1 MHTEEIYESA
11 PLLLLVF
18 DEDGFIVQCS
28 KTAAAVLGAY
38 ERRTMADLVDGE
50 SARLLED
57 LMLVLRRGEPA
68 SSQLLTFLRRDGSTL
83 AVASLVDKLAA
94 RNGAPLLR
102 VTALHED
109 GPRNWLDELVRS
121 EEVLRR
127 FVQTA
132 TEAMWCI
139 EFTEPVDLTLG
150 EHEIIRQ
157 VFEND
162 CHWLMCNEAMARL
175 YDLPE
180 GLDFNKQPVR
190 SYFPR
195 TPENEA
201 FVRQIIESNFS
212 VDHAQSIDTRH
223 DGSTMYVENA
233 VRCHIEGGRLLSLG
247 GTVRDITDYRQAEN
261 RLEQEAQDV
270 RSILGAIPDAI
281 LVIDRQRK
289 LLAVNPAFEAML
301 GWRADQFLGRDVQP
315 IIDLESP
322 LPGGRRWYGVDRQR
336 WQAEVRLQA
345 GVSMVCDVQVA
356 PIGEEAP
363 DRFVLAL
370 RPAQLNGE
378 PVSGR
383 HAAS

>member
-1 MHTEEIYESA
+1 MHNDELYDSA
-11 PLLLLVF
+11 PLLMLLF
-18 DEDGFIVQCS
+18 DEDGVIVQCS
-28 KTAAAVLGAY
+28 KTAAAMLGAY
-38 ERRTMADLVDGE
+38 EKRTMADVLDGE
-50 SARLLED
+50 SARLLDD
-57 LMLVLRRGEPA
+57 LMLVLRRGEAP
-68 SSQLLTFLRRDGSTL
+68 SSQMLNFLRRDGTTL
-83 AVASLVDKLAA
+83 AVAALVDKLAA
-94 RNGAPLLR
+94 RNGAPQLR
-102 VTALHED
+102 VVALHD
-109 GPRNWLDELVRS
+109 PGPHYWLDDLVRS

-201 FVRQIIESNFS
+201 FVRQIVDANFS
-212 VDHAQSIDTRH
+212 VDNALSIDTRH
-223 DGSTMYVENA
+223 DGATMYVENT
-233 VRCHIEGGRLLSLG
+233 VRCHIEGGRLLSMG
-247 GTVRDITDYRQAEN
+247 GTVRDITGYRQAEN

-270 RSILGAIPDAI
+270 RSILSAVPDVI

-289 LLAVNPAFEAML
+289 LLAVNPAFEGLL
-301 GWRADQFLGRDVQP
+301 GWPAEQFLGRDVQP

-336 WQAEVRLQA
+336 WLTEVKLQA
-345 GVSMVCDVQVA
+345 GIPLLCDVQVS

-363 DRFVLAL
+363 DRFVLSL
-370 RPAQLNGE
+370 RPALLSGE
-378 PVSGR
+378 PSARLTGT
-383 HAAS
+383 

>member
-1 MHTEEIYESA
+1 
-11 PLLLLVF
+11 
-18 DEDGFIVQCS
+18 
-28 KTAAAVLGAY
+28 VLGAY
-38 ERRTMADLVDGE
+38 EKRTLVDVVDGD

-57 LMLVLRRGEPA
+57 LMLVLRRGEPP

-83 AVASLVDKLAA
+83 AVSGLVDKLAA

-102 VTALHED
+102 VVALHES
-109 GPRNWLDELVRS
+109 GPENWLDELVRS

-150 EHEIIRQ
+150 EHEIVRQ

-212 VDHAQSIDTRH
+212 VDHAQSIDSRH
-223 DGSTMYVENA
+223 DGSTIYVENA
-233 VRCHIEGGRLLSLG
+233 VRCHIEGGRLLSMG

-281 LVIDRQRK
+281 LVIDRNRK
-289 LLAVNPAFEAML
+289 LLAVNPAFEALL

-336 WQAEVRLQA
+336 WIAEVRLQA
-345 GVSMVCDVQVA
+345 GVSMLCDVQVA

-370 RPAQLNGE
+370 RPALMNGE
-378 PVSGR
+378 PAAGR
-383 HAAS
+383 LAAS

>member
-1 MHTEEIYESA
+1 MPTEDVFETA

-18 DEDGFIVQCS
+18 DEDGIIVRCS
-28 KTAAAVLGAY
+28 KIAAAVLGAY
-38 ERRTMADLVDGE
+38 EKRTLSDLVDRE
-50 SARLLED
+50 SARVLND
-57 LMLVLRRGEPA
+57 LMRSLRRSEPA
-68 SSQLLTFLRRDGSTL
+68 TSHLLGFLRRDGSTL
-83 AVASLVDKLAA
+83 ATAALVDKIAG

-102 VTALHED
+102 VTALHES
-109 GPRNWLDELVRS
+109 GTQNWLADLVRS

-201 FVRQIIESNFS
+201 FVRQIIDANFA
-212 VDHAQSIDTRH
+212 VDHAFSIDARH

-233 VRCHIEGGRLLSLG
+233 VRCHIEGGHLLSMG

-261 RLEQEAQDV
+261 RRDQEAQDV
-270 RSILGAIPDAI
+270 RSILGAIPDVI
-281 LVIDRQRK
+281 LVIDRHRK
-289 LLAVNPAFEAML
+289 LLAVNPAFEALL
-301 GWRADQFLGRDVQP
+301 GWSPEQFLGRDVQP
-315 IIDLESP
+315 LIDLESP
-322 LPGGRRWYGVDRQR
+322 LPGGRRWYGVDRLR
-336 WQAEVRLQA
+336 WIAEVRLQA
-345 GVSMVCDVQVA
+345 GVSLLCDVQVA

-363 DRFVLAL
+363 DRFVLSL
-370 RPAQLNGE
+370 RPAPVNGE
-378 PVSGR
+378 PAGR
-383 HAAS
+383 GDRP